1 MTEKNVENVTEKDVD
16 EGSLREKGIAIATFL
31 VIAGLIF
38 SKITGF
44 MRDLFVSVKFPVD
57 LRESYSMAFYVPDFI
72 YNLLVG
78 GSIQAAI
85 TPSLARSIQINDEK
99 SGLRSVS
106 IFISFASL
114 VVGVTVFAG
123 IFLADYI
130 YPMIYSGYMHTE
142 DAAIVK
148 IASTTAKTLLPQVF
162 FMMLAAF
169 SIGILNA
176 YKKFTATAFGPTVYN
191 LFVLLS
197 ILLFAGDSATALY
210 RTTAGITGA
219 ALVYFLFQIFV
230 GKKYLKNFR
239 FSLKFKDKGFQQL
252 FRLAI
257 PILISSSIIQLNAI
271 LLSSFAHNFPDNG
284 IQFGLRNAFTLWQLP
299 YGIFAVAV
307 GGVMLPTLAGHFAAK
322 DYVRASSFLSASLRN
337 ALFMTIPM
345 AGIIL
350 MIPRDIV
357 SVAFQWNEKY
367 TDQNVE
373 IAGYLLLGYSAAVI
387 IHTVVF
393 IFNQAFY
400 AIGKTRVPLISGIIS
415 TTVIIVVCVLMISMQ
430 NNPQP
435 IYLTLAYS
443 LAGLFSAIF
452 LVIYYSKDHR
462 VRPSGMIRF
471 CWKVSICLL
480 ALLFSIWLM
489 NMVPFPNEGKML
501 QIAWLGIRGIVG
513 MSAYFLVATLLK
525 MNEWKNFIQKVKNR
539 YVRKGNRG

>member
-1 MTEKNVENVTEKDVD
+1 MTGKNLEKVTEKEYD

-44 MRDLFVSVKFPVD
+44 MRDLFVSVKFPAD

-85 TPSLARSIQINDEK
+85 TPSLARSIQTNDEK

-106 IFISFASL
+106 IFISFAAL
-114 VVGVTVFAG
+114 IVGVAVFVG

-130 YPMIYSGYMHTE
+130 YPMIYSDYMHTD
-142 DAAIVK
+142 DAAIVT
-148 IASTTAKTLLPQVF
+148 IASNTAKTLLPQVF

-210 RTTAGITGA
+210 RTTVGITGA
-219 ALVYFLFQIFV
+219 ALVYFLFQVSV
-230 GKKYLKNFR
+230 GKKYLRHFG
-239 FSLKFKDKGFQQL
+239 FSLQFKDKGFRQL

-271 LLSSFAHNFPDNG
+271 ILSSFAHNFSDNG

-322 DYVRASSFLSASLRN
+322 DYARAGSFLSSSLRN

-345 AGIIL
+345 AGIII

-357 SVAFQWNEKY
+357 SVAFQWNENY

-373 IAGYLLLGYSAAVI
+373 IAAYLLLGYSAAVI
-387 IHTVVF
+387 IHTIVF

-415 TTVIIVVCVLMISMQ
+415 TTVISVVCVFLISMQ
-430 NNPQP
+430 NNPRP

-452 LVIYYSKDHR
+452 LVIYYLKDHR
-462 VRPSGMIRF
+462 VRPSGMVRF
-471 CWKVSICLL
+471 CWKVSICFL
-480 ALLFSIWLM
+480 ALLISIWLI
-489 NMVPFPNEGKML
+489 NMVPFPKEGKLL
-501 QIAWLGIRGIVG
+501 QVAWLGIRGVIG
-513 MSAYFLVATLLK
+513 LTAYFFTATLLQ

-539 YVRKGNRG
+539 IGRRANRG